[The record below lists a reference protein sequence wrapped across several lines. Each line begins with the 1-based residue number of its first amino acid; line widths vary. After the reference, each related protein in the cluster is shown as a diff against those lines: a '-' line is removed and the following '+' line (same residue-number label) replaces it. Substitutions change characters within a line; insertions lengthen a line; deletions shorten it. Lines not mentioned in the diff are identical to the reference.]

1 MRRADIKLEIPDCPE
16 ILPQDANAFRA
27 SSAHLLATEEE
38 ERRRVSRELHDEL
51 GQRLALLEIQIEE
64 LTRRLGS
71 DPNVASG
78 LSKLRLQ
85 VGEIADDVHRICY
98 RLHPAVLEHLGLI
111 AAIRSYCEEFTTW
124 SGVKTRFTPC
134 GALGKIPS
142 SVALCI
148 YRIVQEALRNVARHA
163 SARRALVLLRGN
175 GSAIQV
181 IVKDSGCGFIVREGC
196 TKGLGLTSLT
206 ERVRLAGG
214 TCVIRSA
221 PGHGTRI
228 QASVPLVQTAAS
240 KAVLACAG

>member
-1 MRRADIKLEIPDCPE
+1 MRRADIKLETADWPGM
-16 ILPQDANAFRA
+16 LPQDANAFRD

-64 LTRRLGS
+64 MARRLGS

-98 RLHPAVLEHLGLI
+98 RLHPAILEHLGLI
-111 AAIRSYCEEFTTW
+111 AAIRSYCEEFATW

-148 YRIVQEALRNVARHA
+148 YRIVQEGLRNVAKHA
-163 SARRALVLLRGN
+163 CASRALVLLRGS
-175 GSAIQV
+175 GGAIQV
-181 IVKDSGCGFIVREGC
+181 VVKDFGRGFVVREGC
-196 TKGLGLTSLT
+196 TKGLGLTSLA

-214 TCVIRSA
+214 TCLIRSA
-221 PGHGTRI
+221 PGRGTRI
-228 QASVPLVQTAAS
+228 QASVPLVQAAPT
-240 KAVLACAG
+240 KAVIACAG